1 MILSYNLFFVKKKGE
16 LFMSENSE
24 KKDKK
29 SLDELL
35 EEGIKLC
42 EMEKLYDAIEVL
54 RKAVEFYPDSALAH
68 YNLSVAYAFKLKK
81 DIEHSE
87 VWEDKVEEES
97 YIEEAINELDMA
109 ISIDPKMKEAYKDLG
124 KLYALTGEIEKAI
137 ENYEM
142 SLSLDPNQPGI
153 REELQSLRGK

>member
-1 MILSYNLFFVKKKGE
+1 MKGG
-16 LFMSENSE
+16 LFMNENSE

-54 RKAVEFYPDSALAH
+54 KKAVEFYPDSALAH

-87 VWEDKVEEES
+87 VWEDRAEDES
-97 YIEEAINELDMA
+97 YIEEAINELEMA

-124 KLYALTGEIEKAI
+124 KLYALMGELEMAI
-137 ENYEM
+137 EYYEM
-142 SLSLDPNQPGI
+142 SLSLDPNQLDV
-153 REELQSLRGK
+153 REELQRLRRL